1 MIIERLKEIVTEKMQ
16 NLPVVYNQRGD
27 IHSFS
32 SVLSERKTLF
42 SLHKLIFTAS
52 YMLDIEAGEVTYNET
67 LEEQRT
73 GLGAGQDENDS
84 SGLTLKKWK
93 TSSGPGGLEGLID
106 DQSALLKKKYTFA
119 FDYRQLRSEV
129 KKTVESSGY
138 KYRYQIWGKLK

>member
-1 MIIERLKEIVTEKMQ
+1 MIIEKLREIITEKMQ
-16 NLPVVYNQRGD
+16 GLPVAYYQRGD

-32 SVLSERKTLF
+32 SVIAERKTLF
-42 SLHKLIFTAS
+42 SRHKLIFTAS

-67 LEEQRT
+67 LEERRT
-73 GLGAGQDENDS
+73 GLGAGQDENGS

-106 DQSALLKKKYTFA
+106 DQSVLLKKKYKFS
-119 FDYRQLRSEV
+119 FRYEQIREGV
-129 KKTVESSGY
+129 KQAVESNGY

>member
-16 NLPVVYNQRGD
+16 NLPVVYHQRGD
-27 IHSFS
+27 IHSFT
-32 SVLSERKTLF
+32 SVISERKTLF
-42 SLHKLIFTAS
+42 SRQKLIFTAS

-73 GLGAGQDENDS
+73 GLGAGQDGNDT

-106 DQSALLKKKYTFA
+106 DQSALLKKKYTFG
-119 FDYRQLRSEV
+119 FDYREIRREV
-129 KKTVESSGY
+129 KQAVESNGY